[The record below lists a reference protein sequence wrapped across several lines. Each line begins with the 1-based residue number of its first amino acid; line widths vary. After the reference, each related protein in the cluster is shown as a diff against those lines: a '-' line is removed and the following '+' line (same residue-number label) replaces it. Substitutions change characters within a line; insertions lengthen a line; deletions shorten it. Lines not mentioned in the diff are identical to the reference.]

1 MAALTANREVD
12 HYLDQEL
19 RTFKI
24 AAAKN
29 IFKGSFVGLDS
40 SGFAQPLVAGNKF
53 LGVAYSQGDNS
64 SGSDGDVLVKVFTL
78 GDFELALSGAVQADI
93 GKAAFASDDG
103 TLTKTSTS
111 NSYVGMIQDVPAS
124 GTVIVRIG
132 DVRGKQ
138 PALTAEDASVVDGT
152 YGTEEQDVIN
162 NTRTRVGELEQALQN
177 VGIQL

>member
-1 MAALTANREVD
+1 MALTANREVD

-19 RTFKI
+19 RTFKV

-29 IFKGSFVGLDS
+29 IFKGSLVGLS
-40 SGFAQPLVAGNKF
+40 ATGFAQPLVAGNKF
-53 LGVAYSQGDNS
+53 LGVAYSQGDNA
-64 SGSDGDVLVKVFTL
+64 SGADGDVSVKLFTL

-103 TLTKTSTS
+103 TLTLTSTS
-111 NSYVGMIQDVPAS
+111 NSYVGMIVDVPAT

-138 PALTAEDASVVDGT
+138 PALTAQDASVVDGT
-152 YGTEEQDVIN
+152 YGAQEQAVIAN
-162 NTRTRVGELEQALQN
+162 NRTRIAEIETALQN